1 MIIRKMCFEDC
12 ATVAIIEKSS
22 FSKPWSYDS
31 FVNEL
36 SNIHAFYLVA
46 EISGEI
52 AGYVGVH
59 NICGEAEITMI
70 CVDEKFRGQGIASG
84 LLKELIEHEKKE
96 NIANIN
102 LEVRESNN
110 NAISLYKKFGFY
122 KNGLR
127 INYYEAPKENAV
139 LMSLNLIED
148 E

>member
-12 ATVAIIEKSS
+12 REISVIEKNS

-36 SNIHAFYLVA
+36 KNNHAFYLVA
-46 EISGEI
+46 EDAGKI

-70 CVDEKFRGQGIASG
+70 CVDEKMRGRGIGST
-84 LLKELIEHEKKE
+84 LLEKLIENEVTE
-96 NIANIN
+96 GINIIN
-102 LEVRESNN
+102 LEVRESNS
-110 NAISLYKKFGFY
+110 NAISMYKKFGFV

-139 LMSLNLIED
+139 LMSLNLKEG